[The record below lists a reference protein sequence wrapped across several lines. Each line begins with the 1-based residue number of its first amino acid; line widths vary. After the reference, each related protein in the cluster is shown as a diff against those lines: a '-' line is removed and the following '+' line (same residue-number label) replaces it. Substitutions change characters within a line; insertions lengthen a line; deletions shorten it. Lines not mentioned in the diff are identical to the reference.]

1 MTWRDRETRLNW
13 RDDTLDAVTTR
24 EARPKTRR
32 TRTASIMSGW
42 AASGDTFESYAS
54 RVLRVP
60 ASRIA
65 VLMADV
71 GVR

>member
-1 MTWRDRETRLNW
+1 MWDDYQTRLNW
-13 RDDTLDAVTTR
+13 RDDTLDAVTAR
-24 EARPKTRR
+24 EDRPKIRR

-42 AASGDTFESYAS
+42 AASGDTFENYAS
-54 RVLRVP
+54 RVLHVP

-71 GVR
+71 GAR